1 MSEIKVGDKYKVVSE
16 YAALDMRYRGNFI
29 LNPNDII
36 EITEIRNNHFSKT
49 YIVKC
54 DNIGV
59 VPLRIPGKPLKNE
72 KIFKPYYRDENLNKL
87 FNNG

>member
-16 YAALDMRYRGNFI
+16 YEALDVNYRGNFI

-36 EITEIRNNHFSKT
+36 EIIEIRNNHFSKT
-49 YIVKC
+49 YIVKY
-54 DNIGV
+54 DNIG
-59 VPLRIPGKPLKNE
+59 VPLRIPGKGLKNE